1 MNLPGIKKIY
11 SIAVASLPEQI
22 EDKSVAGLE
31 IVINSGLQE
40 IQFFGD
46 ATCSVKQNY
55 DNNEQVEEVEL
66 KFSTVDKVN
75 TDAPLGFVVV
85 DVNGRT
91 FLIGTK
97 EAPCP
102 TIKQERDS
110 NEPSGSSAIWNVDVK
125 HIGLKAISFCV
136 INT

>member
-11 SIAVASLPEQI
+11 PIEAASLPEQI

-46 ATCSVKQNY
+46 ATCSVKQDY

-66 KFSTVDKVN
+66 KFSTVDKMN

-85 DVNGRT
+85 DVNGDP

-97 EAPCP
+97 EAPYP
-102 TIKQERDS
+102 VIKLERDT
-110 NEPSGSSAIWNVDVK
+110 NEPSGSSAIWNVAVK